1 MGPCPFLNVVAVV
14 VLFLVVR
21 ATASYNDIQLSK
33 SFGKSTRGDAFSDI
47 SKVTLATRLSAV
59 TLRGN
64 ERVDQV
70 TLRTSSPREQT
81 WTHGGSG
88 GTDDTL
94 LLTPNEY
101 ITSMEVHSEDKLF
114 RRERVVYLKLSTNL
128 GHSIAKGSTTKH
140 ATVVRAPEGFQLS
153 GFFGRA
159 AGEVFTIGAIWTRI
173 NATYLN
179 LTDDMGTEWYGK
191 KIRNWVGPTIGDALD
206 SACYRKVH
214 PLSRDNRCPRG
225 YAKTA
230 TNCIVECPLAYPVQC
245 HLECI
250 PQNDDCLIEI
260 AQKAVSVVAVFFN
273 AATVG
278 LFGEVKAAYKSA
290 HRTYLCAAGMVSV
303 LKSLIYYLR
312 FRKMTDPAGTVEEL
326 LAVAYQSDVVL
337 VDLPIAVCTCL
348 GLPVAYKVR
357 VAGVVIVVVENVI
370 KQAIIN
376 GDLVLSSARNVI
388 AFLTNVSLI
397 SWTNAKVMAEF
408 QDFLDSNST
417 CGYQIKSLTD
427 RVSNFVHKVRKK
439 ISGVTNADIRVMIS
453 RSPLVQN
460 TVPVVTNNCMHEV
473 LGDKT
478 IEAAFQ
484 TRDLLRKTMGV
495 IIDQLIETNTTDMG
509 ASVAKDET
517 MVGSLNLGLVVLS
530 GLDITGIL
538 WMASQFVQ
546 PTCGPTSFIGDI
558 DDGTLFDALGLTTKN
573 GAFIGSYGDWTKEG
587 DGMMVLHFAS
597 SDTKDVKVIIH
608 SGGVRVAV
616 VKVPSQGSLTWSAT
630 IAQLQDKTLY
640 IDRWRNNMVGI
651 PVSSGGSLLL
661 WVPRSSKGGHLE
673 LNVHIN
679 ST

>member
-1 MGPCPFLNVVAVV
+1 MFPCSFLNVVAVI
-14 VLFLVVR
+14 VLFLVPR
-21 ATASYNDIQLSK
+21 ATALYNDIQLSK
-33 SFGKSTRGDAFSDI
+33 SFGESTRGDAFSDI

-70 TLRTSSPREQT
+70 TLRTSSPIEQT

-88 GTDDTL
+88 GTEDTL
-94 LLTPNEY
+94 LLTSNEY
-101 ITSMEVHSEDKLF
+101 ITSIEVHMEDTLF

-128 GHSIAKGSTTKH
+128 GHSIAKGSTTKD
-140 ATVVRAPEGFQLS
+140 ATIVPAPEGFHLS

-159 AGEVFTIGAIWTRI
+159 AGEVFNIGAIWTRI

-206 SACYRKVH
+206 SACYRKVQ
-214 PLSRDNRCPRG
+214 PLSSDNRCPRG
-225 YAKTA
+225 YTKTA
-230 TNCIVECPLAYPVQC
+230 INCIVECPLAYPVQC

-312 FRKMTDPAGTVEEL
+312 FRKMTDPDGTVEEL

-357 VAGVVIVVVENVI
+357 VAGVVIVIVENVI

-376 GDLVLSSARNVI
+376 GDLVLSSATNVI
-388 AFLTNVSLI
+388 AFLTNSSLI
-397 SWTNAKVMAEF
+397 SSTNAKVMAEF

-417 CGYQIKSLTD
+417 CGYQIKRITD
-427 RVSNFVHKVRKK
+427 RVSNFVHNIRKK
-439 ISGVTNADIRVMIS
+439 ISGITNADIRVMVS
-453 RSPLVQN
+453 DSPLVQN

-573 GAFIGSYGDWTKEG
+573 GVFIGSYGDWTKKG
-587 DGMMVLHFAS
+587 DGMVVLHFAS

-608 SGGVRVAV
+608 SGGARVAV
-616 VKVPSQGSLTWSAT
+616 VKVPSHSSLTWSAT

-651 PVSSGGSLLL
+651 PGSSGGSLLL
-661 WVPRSSKGGHLE
+661 WVPRSSQGGHLD
-673 LNVHIN
+673 LKVHIN